1 MIYILRTAEICKP
14 PGRKLSGRFL
24 FGGRMDKLAVFQCDD
39 SVSQS
44 QRLDIIARFA
54 AHGIDCLILPEGADM
69 LALVECEPIEL
80 DDEDE

>member
-1 MIYILRTAEICKP
+1 
-14 PGRKLSGRFL
+14 
-24 FGGRMDKLAVFQCDD
+24 MDKLAVFQCDD

-69 LALVECEPIEL
+69 LALVECEPVEM
-80 DDEDE
+80 DDGDE